1 MLAPLILSGGSGTRL
16 WPLSREHYPKQFL
29 PLTGERS
36 LFQETLERLD
46 GLDAA
51 APLVVCNQ
59 AHRFMVA
66 QQLQE
71 TNRAASAILLEP
83 VGRNTAPAVAVGAL
97 HVLERDPDAIL
108 LVMPADHV
116 IADVAGFA
124 AAVREGE
131 QAAKQGSLV
140 TFGIVPTRPE
150 TGYGYIKSDGA
161 PAAVQIVEGF
171 VEKPDRETAE
181 RYLASNDYY
190 WNSGIFMFRADRYL
204 AELETFEPE
213 VVAAC
218 RAAWANAQTDLD
230 FVRLDE
236 TGFAESPDISID
248 YAVMERT
255 REAVV
260 VPMDVGWS
268 DLGSWAALQEVAT
281 ARTDGNVTVG
291 DVLVEDSENCYL
303 RAESR
308 LLAAVGLRDHV
319 VVETADA
326 VLVADRARVQDV
338 KAIVGQLE
346 RAGRTERAFH
356 RRVYR
361 PWGSYEGVAAAERFQ
376 VKRIVV
382 NPGQQLSLQMH
393 HHRAEHW
400 VVVRGTAKVEC
411 GERTFLLSEDQS
423 TYIPLGTRHRLS
435 NPGVIPLELI
445 EVQTGAYLGE
455 DDIVRYE
462 DNYGRA

>member
-51 APLVVCNQ
+51 APMVVCNQ

-97 HVLERDPDAIL
+97 HVLETDPDAIL

-116 IADVAGFA
+116 ITDVAGFA

-204 AELETFEPE
+204 AELEIFEPD
-213 VVAAC
+213 VVAGC
-218 RAAWANAQTDLD
+218 RTAWANAQTDLD